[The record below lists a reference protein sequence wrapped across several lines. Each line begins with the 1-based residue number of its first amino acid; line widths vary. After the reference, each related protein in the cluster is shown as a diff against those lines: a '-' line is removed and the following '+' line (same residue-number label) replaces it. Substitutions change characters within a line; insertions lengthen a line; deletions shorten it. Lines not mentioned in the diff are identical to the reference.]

1 MVLFCIKSLD
11 PQRYTDLTGLKQQG
25 ALRFAAELKAQG
37 VPFWLRYV
45 LMPGMTDAPRDIER
59 LTEFALQQPSLQV
72 RLEGPAARSS
82 CSDRGVVCLP

>member
-1 MVLFCIKSLD
+1 MLPVTDMVLFCIKSLD

-37 VPFWLRYV
+37 IPFWLRYV
-45 LMPGMTDAPRDIER
+45 LMPGMTDAPGDIDK

-72 RLEGPAARSS
+72 RRGRPSS
-82 CSDRGVVCLP
+82 TEHPQV